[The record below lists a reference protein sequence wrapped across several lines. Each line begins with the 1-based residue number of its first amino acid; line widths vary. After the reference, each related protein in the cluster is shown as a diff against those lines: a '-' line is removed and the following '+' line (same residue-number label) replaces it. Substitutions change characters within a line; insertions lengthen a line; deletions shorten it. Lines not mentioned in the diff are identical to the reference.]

1 MCSVF
6 STKIS
11 KEQFIPTNGNWDSRP
26 GKIFACRIW
35 NLGIFLTNPKSWAL
49 ESRISLSRLES
60 GNVIQVPKTRNLEL
74 IQYLEYRMNDM
85 KYRIQ
90 DYLGLTYSNYHVSFC
105 FEFDFQKKKKKK
117 KSWTGWEDFLKNLSH
132 IFICFV
138 LSVWALFSID
148 HFHPHGQLQCQF
160 IGTKESVY
168 ILKKTVKL
176 AQDILGTLTWPSFHC
191 FGTPIW
197 PSWLHVKTLHI
208 LQDCCEQ
215 LSHHFQCTLIYCY
228 LNVNL
233 PFN

>member
-1 MCSVF
+1 
-6 STKIS
+6 
-11 KEQFIPTNGNWDSRP
+11 
-26 GKIFACRIW
+26 
-35 NLGIFLTNPKSWAL
+35 
-49 ESRISLSRLES
+49 
-60 GNVIQVPKTRNLEL
+60 
-74 IQYLEYRMNDM
+74 MNNM

-90 DYLGLTYSNYHVSFC
+90 DYLGLPYGNYHVSFC
-105 FEFDFQKKKKKK
+105 FEFDFLSGKKDK
-117 KSWTGWEDFLKNLSH
+117 KNLDRLSRLLKKIYH

-138 LSVWALFSID
+138 LNIWALFSID

-197 PSWLHVKTLHI
+197 PPWRDVKMLYI
-208 LQDCCEQ
+208 LQDFCEQ

-233 PFN
+233 PCN